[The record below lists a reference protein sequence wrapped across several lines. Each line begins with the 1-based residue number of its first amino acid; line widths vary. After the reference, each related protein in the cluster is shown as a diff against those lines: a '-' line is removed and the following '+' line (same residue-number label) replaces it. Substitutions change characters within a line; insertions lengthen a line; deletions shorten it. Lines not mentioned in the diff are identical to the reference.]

1 MRTALL
7 VTLTL
12 SLPLAAQTPDLT
24 QPGSWSRV
32 LVPLP
37 PASTPGANG
46 SLWLTEVRALLS
58 ASTAPPLVETP
69 CGPVEDPCIRP
80 ILNQSFNPLGDLLTA
95 SAGPQFVYIGKAEAD
110 KLTMTTQVV
119 NLQESLLTAGAFI
132 PMARES
138 AFSANGFALI
148 SVSTWGPFRAT
159 LRIYDAS
166 AISDRDV
173 EVALFDELSN
183 SREPFLRQTVRLRLM
198 DAQEHVTPALLP
210 RYPAMAQVDLDPLVP
225 EGIRAVRM
233 TVRPVGAPQPAM
245 QLWGFASITNNSTSH
260 VSVIVP

>member
-1 MRTALL
+1 MRIALL
-7 VTLTL
+7 VTLAL

-37 PASTPGANG
+37 PASTPGAND
-46 SLWLTEVRALLS
+46 SLWLTDVRALIS
-58 ASTAPPLVETP
+58 ASAAPPLVETP

-80 ILNQSFNPLGDLLTA
+80 ILNQSFHPLGDLIKAT
-95 SAGPQFVYIGKAEAD
+95 AGPQFVYIGKADAD
-110 KLTMTTQVV
+110 KLTMTTQVR
-119 NLQESLLTAGAFI
+119 NTRESLLTAGAFL
-132 PMARES
+132 PMARDA
-138 AFSANGFALI
+138 AFSPNGFALI

-166 AISDRDV
+166 AINDRDV
-173 EVALFDELSN
+173 ELALYDEISD
-183 SREPFLRQTVRLRLM
+183 SREPFLRQTVRLRLV
-198 DAQEHVTPALLP
+198 DTQEHVTPALLP
-210 RYPAMAQVDLDPLVP
+210 RYPAMAQLDLDPLVP
-225 EGIRAVRM
+225 ESIRAVRM

-260 VSVIVP
+260 VSVIAP